1 MTTDHPPARNKAR
14 LQAKLFWSH
23 LWVMFL
29 AVFILVLVAA
39 VVGLFLSDVGPR
51 GGRSA
56 AGRALLT
63 IVISGIAA
71 AGLAASVMAR
81 LAARRITEPI
91 QAAGDATRRMASGN
105 YAVRVPPGDSL
116 ELAAL
121 ADDINALAAELEET
135 EARRLQLIGDVA
147 HELRTPLQTI
157 EGSMEA
163 LMDGVVEPTAEAFAA
178 IADEAARLKR
188 LASDLSTLSKTQ
200 EGSYRLDLHPIDLAT
215 VLRDVTEL
223 LRHQFDAT
231 GVQLHVNT
239 ASPVE
244 IYADA
249 DRVAQILIN
258 VVGNSLAYT
267 PTGGTVTVSL
277 RSDSANAVVRIADN
291 GRGISQT
298 DLVHIFERFY
308 QVDDQPSTG
317 TGVGLTIARSLA
329 RAHGGDVTASSPGLG
344 EGAVFEV
351 ILPLE
356 PSTLADQA
364 TRPITSLRK
373 SHGASPPP
381 HPPDSD

>member
-1 MTTDHPPARNKAR
+1 MTTDHPPARTKAR
-14 LQAKLFWSH
+14 LQSKLFWSH
-23 LWVMFL
+23 LGVMFL
-29 AVFILVLVAA
+29 ALFILVLVVA

-63 IVISGIAA
+63 IVISGIATA
-71 AGLAASVMAR
+71 ALAASVMAR

-91 QAAGDATRRMASGN
+91 QAASDATRRMASGN
-105 YAVRVPPGDSL
+105 YAVRVPPGDSK

-121 ADDINALAAELEET
+121 AGDVNALAAELEET

-163 LMDGVVEPTAEAFAA
+163 LMDGVVEPSAEAFAA

-188 LASDLSTLSKTQ
+188 LASDLSALSKTQ
-200 EGSYRLDLHPIDLAT
+200 EGSYRLDLRPLDLAM
-215 VLRDVTEL
+215 VLQDVAEL
-223 LRHQFDAT
+223 LRHQFEAT

-239 ASPVE
+239 DSPVE
-244 IYADA
+244 IHADA

-277 RSDSANAVVRIADN
+277 HSDSANAVVRVTDT
-291 GRGISQT
+291 GQGISQA
-298 DLVHIFERFY
+298 DLAHIFERFY
-308 QVDDQPSTG
+308 RVDDRPNSG

-344 EGAVFEV
+344 KGAVFEV

-356 PSTLADQA
+356 PSTLTDQA
-364 TRPITSLRK
+364 T
-373 SHGASPPP
+373 
-381 HPPDSD
+381 

>member
-1 MTTDHPPARNKAR
+1 MTTNRPPGSSRDR

-23 LWVMFL
+23 LGVMFL
-29 AVFILVLVAA
+29 ALFILVLVAA
-39 VVGLFLSDVGPR
+39 VVGLFVSDAGPR

-63 IVISGIAA
+63 IAISGILA

-91 QAAGDATRRMASGN
+91 KAAGDATRRMASGN

-121 ADDINALAAELEET
+121 ADDVNALAAELEET
-135 EARRLQLIGDVA
+135 ETRRLQLIGDVA

-188 LASDLSTLSKTQ
+188 LASDLSTLSRTQ
-200 EGSYRLDLHPIDLAT
+200 EGSYRLDLHPLDLAT
-215 VLRDVTEL
+215 VLRDAAEL
-223 LRHQFDAT
+223 LRHQFDAA
-231 GVQLHVNT
+231 GVQLQVEA

-244 IYADA
+244 IHGDA
-249 DRVAQILIN
+249 DRLAQILIN
-258 VVGNSLAYT
+258 VVGNSLAYS

-277 RSDSANAVVRIADN
+277 RIERANAVVRVTDS
-291 GRGISQT
+291 GRGISAT
-298 DLVHIFERFY
+298 DLVHVFERFY
-308 QVDDQPSTG
+308 RVDDQASTG

-329 RAHGGDVTASSPGLG
+329 RAHGGDITASSPGLG
-344 EGAVFEV
+344 KGAVFEV
-351 ILPLE
+351 TLPL
-356 PSTLADQA
+356 
-364 TRPITSLRK
+364 
-373 SHGASPPP
+373 G
-381 HPPDSD
+381 